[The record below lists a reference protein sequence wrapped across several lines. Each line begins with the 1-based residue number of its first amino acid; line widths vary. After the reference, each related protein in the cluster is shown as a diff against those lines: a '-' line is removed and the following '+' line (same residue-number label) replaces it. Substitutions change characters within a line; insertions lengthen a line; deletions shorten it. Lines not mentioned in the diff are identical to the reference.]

1 MIKKLEALKQIG
13 MYAVSLYF
21 GSRDI
26 GCDDLGVPMMERD
39 LTMIAA
45 PVGCLGEAK
54 LMFKGTVQEFMDFN
68 FSQEPLIISNPPKEK
83 EYKVGGYFLW
93 GTESSVE
100 VIQERIANSG

>member
-21 GSRDI
+21 GSRGI
-26 GCDDLGVPMMERD
+26 GCDDLDVPMMDRE

-45 PVGCLGEAK
+45 PVGCLGETK

-68 FSQEPLIISNPPKEK
+68 FSQEPLIVSNPPKEV
-83 EYKVGGYFLW
+83 EYKNGGYFLW

-100 VIQERIANSG
+100 GIQKRIAASN